1 MSTLHLS
8 REVKVYV
15 QWDDQYWQ
23 IPVLDGFSFSQST
36 NTSEVTL
43 SEMATSGNV
52 SRRGRKMF
60 NDSLSPAEWSF
71 STYARPYVD
80 TAKTHAVEE
89 ILWAMMVAA
98 PLTAYDA
105 DPDWA
110 SPLVTGNEAAGLAID
125 FSASNVLT
133 APDATIWFRFPSN
146 DNNASGADIWYK
158 LSKAAVNEC
167 SMDFDIDGITTINW
181 SGMASKLEEIA
192 AGSAP
197 ATTPTAEPTL
207 EIPVAKITATDNFIR
222 NRLTQLTLTSSD
234 GGGIL
239 GTYNIVLTSGSISI
253 TNNVEHVTP
262 SSLGI
267 VNVPLEHTLGTRTVS
282 GSFTCYLDNTA
293 TKSADLF
300 EDLQGASSNVQNSFN
315 LTFKVGGDTA
325 DTPRLHVNCPKAM
338 LEIPTH
344 SIEDVI
350 SMEVN
355 FHGLGTDIADTD
367 EVTIKY
373 LGA

>member
-15 QWDDQYWQ
+15 QWDGQYWQ

-36 NTSEVTL
+36 NTSEITL
-43 SEMATSGNV
+43 SEMATAANV
-52 SRRGRKMF
+52 SRRGRAMF

-80 TAKTHAVEE
+80 SAKTHAVEE

-98 PLTAYDA
+98 PLTAYDG

-110 SPLVTGNEAAGLAID
+110 APLVTGNEATGLNID
-125 FSASNVLT
+125 FSTSNVLT

-146 DNNASGADIWYK
+146 DNGGSADDIWYK

-167 SMDFDIDGITTINW
+167 TMDFDIDGITTINW
-181 SGMASKLEEIA
+181 SGMASQLEEIA
-192 AGSAP
+192 FSASP
-197 ATTPTAEPTL
+197 AASGEPTL
-207 EIPVAKITATDNFIR
+207 EIATAKINATDNFIR

-262 SSLGI
+262 SSLGV
-267 VNVPLEHTLGTRTVS
+267 VNVPLDHTLGTRTVS
-282 GSFTCYLDNTA
+282 GSFTCYLDNSGTA
-293 TKSADLF
+293 SADLF
-300 EDLQGASSNVQNSFN
+300 QDLQGASSNVQNSFA

-325 DTPRLHVNCPKAM
+325 DTPRLHVACPKAM